1 MGRKTSSPFEHRL
14 KVHEPIFEEQ
24 KRIYNAKR
32 LWGFHEKPS
41 KRLTVFSP
49 ETVNIKKL
57 ANLTAN
63 TKNYRQITLNTKPH
77 SDHQQDHGDEFWTTC
92 HLNLTLQDQF

>member
-1 MGRKTSSPFEHRL
+1 MGFSSKH
-14 KVHEPIFEEQ
+14 
-24 KRIYNAKR
+24 
-32 LWGFHEKPS
+32 
-41 KRLTVFSP
+41 LTVFSP

-77 SDHQQDHGDEFWTTC
+77 SDPPINPAAGSCKPQR
-92 HLNLTLQDQF
+92 TLIFYHF

>member
-1 MGRKTSSPFEHRL
+1 MGFSSKH
-14 KVHEPIFEEQ
+14 
-24 KRIYNAKR
+24 
-32 LWGFHEKPS
+32 
-41 KRLTVFSP
+41 LTVFSP

-77 SDHQQDHGDEFWTTC
+77 SDPPNTLFGVKCQRIG
-92 HLNLTLQDQF
+92 LTSPSNYGL